1 MNLIDYWPVGLCAL
15 VALVAQAIGMR
26 VVQQRQLTALRN
38 EHKQVLTA
46 MRGEIEQMTARLRQL
61 QREHAASEPATV
73 RIDTAARRPVTS
85 ANTAREALER
95 ELDAD
100 SGEHQESKGDG
111 FADTQIMAPEEP
123 SGGLLLQ

>member
-1 MNLIDYWPVGLCAL
+1 MNLIDYWPAGLCAL
-15 VALVAQAIGMR
+15 GALLVQAIGLR
-26 VVQQRQLTALRN
+26 VVHQRQLKSLRD

-46 MRGEIEQMTARLRQL
+46 MHGEFEQMTARLRQL
-61 QREHAASEPATV
+61 QRERAAGEPASV
-73 RIDTAARRPVTS
+73 RIDTAAKRAAAAAIS
-85 ANTAREALER
+85 AREVLER

-111 FADTQIMAPEEP
+111 FADTQILAPEEP

>member
-1 MNLIDYWPVGLCAL
+1 MNLIDYWPAGLCAL
-15 VALVAQAIGMR
+15 GALLVQAIGLR
-26 VVQQRQLTALRN
+26 VVHQRQLKRLRD

-46 MRGEIEQMTARLRQL
+46 MHGEFEQMAARLRQL
-61 QREHAASEPATV
+61 QRERAAGEPASV
-73 RIDTAARRPVTS
+73 QIDTAAKRAAAAAIS
-85 ANTAREALER
+85 AREALER

-111 FADTQIMAPEEP
+111 FADTQILASEEP

>member
-1 MNLIDYWPVGLCAL
+1 MNLIDYWPAGLCAL
-15 VALVAQAIGMR
+15 GALLAQAIGLR
-26 VVQQRQLTALRN
+26 LVHQRQLATLRD

-61 QREHAASEPATV
+61 QREHAAGEPATV
-73 RIDTAARRPVTS
+73 RIDTAARRPVTT
-85 ANTAREALER
+85 AFAAREALER
-95 ELDAD
+95 ELDAG
-100 SGEHQESKGDG
+100 SGAHPESNGDG